1 MSMNPNM
8 ANREVMDLI
17 LLDYQDKTPFL
28 NLDFANVTTTDLAAT
43 RVFAKGGRGAPN
55 RVGFDGERTG
65 TLKIDTQIT
74 PMKLYAMLSGSEVVK
89 TASWMKRVVKTASNN
104 DSTFTITL
112 DEEPAAGSVSVF
124 EVGDDCGA
132 KVECTV
138 SGSTVTLTGGA
149 AKEYIVYYF
158 VKKTAGVET
167 VKFTSKS
174 FPKAFIMHGTTPWKT
189 EDDEIAMMHLVYY
202 KAQPQANFSL
212 AFSSTGD
219 PTTLSITCDLLA
231 NEDGDIYDMQL
242 ETGEN

>member
-124 EVGDDCGA
+124 AAGDDCGA

-149 AKEYIVYYF
+149 AKEYICLLY
-158 VKKTAGVET
+158 
-167 VKFTSKS
+167 TSPVFQRNGGSLFQGGSLLSPAFRAFPLLEEEELVSYTEPLYSPRRRMGLGPFLSARLLPSAS
-174 FPKAFIMHGTTPWKT
+174 FPMRGGGSIRKRLSVSPR
-189 EDDEIAMMHLVYY
+189 HL
-202 KAQPQANFSL
+202 SL
-212 AFSSTGD
+212 
-219 PTTLSITCDLLA
+219 IH
-231 NEDGDIYDMQL
+231 I
-242 ETGEN
+242 